1 MNTENF
7 FYKLNNNCTILN
19 KVFDF
24 LPKAKWEWVPYMNM
38 ATNLPQHLIKHDSF
52 LSRIPKKF
60 FPVLRLYKFSTNSIY
75 NWHRDKDIGCSMN
88 MVLDDYRAF
97 TIFHNEERLGITN
110 TITELAYEKHRWYLF
125 NSQSQHQV
133 VSLHPTD
140 RYLLTVTF
148 PKIIQYEDVL
158 SYFKQQELEAFQE
171 ATPKYP
177 DQ

>member
-1 MNTENF
+1 
-7 FYKLNNNCTILN
+7 
-19 KVFDF
+19 
-24 LPKAKWEWVPYMNM
+24 
-38 ATNLPQHLIKHDSF
+38 
-52 LSRIPKKF
+52 
-60 FPVLRLYKFSTNSIY
+60 
-75 NWHRDKDIGCSMN
+75 MN